1 MQCGNGHENIDGSGV
16 CAECGMPLPGQPDAH
31 PAAWLSDPTERH
43 EHRYWNGSSWTEH
56 VSDGGAASL
65 DPLASATEP
74 SSDGER
80 ALVAAGGRGESAATV
95 AETTG
100 HADSDKRARRSW
112 PWVVGAIVALLV
124 IGGIANAVNKDDTS
138 SNQVSVVSPHRL
150 DATSSTSRSTTTT
163 TTLPIAQCQRIVLE
177 VQAGLRTIAT
187 SDYQRSCGALP
198 AGVTLDPTTTTTT
211 TTTLPP
217 TTTSTS
223 PPSTLNCNP
232 NYTPCVPDASDVDC
246 AGGSGNGPAYVTGP
260 VQVIGVD
267 VYDLDSDGDGVGC
280 E

>member
-1 MQCGNGHENIDGSGV
+1 M
-16 CAECGMPLPGQPDAH
+16 
-31 PAAWLSDPTERH
+31 
-43 EHRYWNGSSWTEH
+43 
-56 VSDGGAASL
+56 
-65 DPLASATEP
+65 
-74 SSDGER
+74 
-80 ALVAAGGRGESAATV
+80 
-95 AETTG
+95 
-100 HADSDKRARRSW
+100 
-112 PWVVGAIVALLV
+112 VGAIVALLV